1 MAIQRQNPQFDPQRI
16 VQPTT
21 VPIDT
26 YFRPMLRQPEQPKIL
41 QVAAALADI
50 SPQLGRLASDAMAA
64 NIEAQKEYGAYEANS
79 EKDSEVLRR
88 KAAEAIENSGGI
100 APWRYQS
107 FLEAYGQRLVRDKYR
122 NELYNNLD
130 DLSNPYNEDGTV
142 RPPTYVAEQM
152 AKLYEAANVPTNSYF
167 MNKGA
172 AAARAEADNSFY
184 DRLMGARRQK
194 VMDASRDT
202 LADGIQFSIETNPDL
217 SSLFGKT
224 GALKVLSDR
233 YYRDGGQDGDE
244 IVANGVLNAAKG
256 LASEG
261 DYDRALELLR
271 YPIEEKI
278 GDRTLGARHRAR
290 LQETYDLIERKGRE
304 AELDDGRN
312 RESRKQVAGIA
323 VEDKLIAEFQG
334 MKKNTRFL
342 SLNMSE
348 VMELVDKN
356 MAGVNMDEDIKVG
369 VRGRLIDWARNY
381 VDALNKPEPRDPRQ
395 ENISFD
401 QASRNAQTMEPG
413 AYRDY
418 LSGMLANELI
428 TVAQYTQLV
437 AQNRSFFSLSDGDRQ
452 QMNLRL
458 ATITGTSWTGLG
470 DSQIARDANAELS
483 SIGNKAASDTM
494 AKFFAEV
501 NSPEFKQKYPDEA
514 QQAMARD
521 QAMARIVGETQ
532 TSLLTQHRAKIE
544 QANLAA
550 SFDATVGQDIKA
562 EASTFAE
569 SVMAD
574 IPGILSDASGNT
586 KGYFASG
593 LGRRISAILYERVRS
608 EWGTILSDNG
618 QPPLS
623 LEQRKRALYER
634 LPDIADRLHIELT
647 TSPEKLGLP
656 SNYTTVLRGA
666 TAPVSAAEAAAPNGK
681 PLPISKGI
689 TEFRAPGATYFG
701 TAPGATYSAEGNISW
716 PSEGNLVKAASDA
729 GQLAQEAATN
739 PTARTKHNALKQTIS
754 DNADSVIREIQ
765 STTTKSIPYRMLSG
779 NLRPVKNIPDV
790 PLYEIREDGLYV
802 LMDMNG
808 NRSLSQFMTNRYWAA
823 KALSG
828 YSADEISSGKTKEGI
843 SLTPDRF
850 DSAEYLYFKSAE
862 DFSKAVEEY
871 TSSSGKTGVIAEV
884 MLPASKKS
892 FADFRAE
899 QLELLRDRKPLP

>member
-41 QVAAALADI
+41 QVAAALSDI

-64 NIEAQKEYGAYEANS
+64 NIESQKEYGAYEASS
-79 EKDSEVLRR
+79 EKDPEVLRR
-88 KAAEAIENSGGI
+88 KATEAIENSGGI
-100 APWRYQS
+100 APWRYQA

-152 AKLYEAANVPTNSYF
+152 AKLYEAAGVPTNSYF

-194 VMDASRDT
+194 VMEASRDT
-202 LADGIQFSIETNPDL
+202 LADGIQFSIETNPDIP
-217 SSLFGKT
+217 SLFGKN
-224 GALKVLSDR
+224 GVLKVLSDR
-233 YYRDGGQDGDE
+233 YYKDGGQDGDE

-278 GDRTLGARHRAR
+278 GDRTLGNRHRAR
-290 LQETYDLIERKGRE
+290 LQETYDLIERKSRE

-312 RESRKQVAGIA
+312 REARKQVAGIA
-323 VEDKLIAEFQG
+323 VEDKLITELQG

-342 SLNMSE
+342 SLNMQE

-369 VRGRLIDWARNY
+369 VRGRLVDWARNY

-413 AYRDY
+413 VYRDY

-437 AQNRSFFSLSDGDRQ
+437 GQNRSFFSLSDGDRQ

-470 DSQIARDANAELS
+470 DNQIARDANAELS

-501 NSPEFKQKYPDEA
+501 NTPEFKQKYPDEA

-521 QAMARIVGETQ
+521 QVMARIVGETQ
-532 TSLLTQHRAKIE
+532 TSLLSQHRAKIE

-550 SFDATVGQDIKA
+550 SFDASMGSDIKA
-562 EASTFAE
+562 EAAAFAE
-569 SVMAD
+569 SIMAD
-574 IPGILSDASGNT
+574 IPGIP
-586 KGYFASG
+586 KGYFETG
-593 LGRRISAILYERVRS
+593 LGRRISSIMYERVRS
-608 EWGTILSDNG
+608 EWGLLVSEPG
-618 QPPLS
+618 QPAMT
-623 LEQRKRALYER
+623 LEQRKRAMYGR
-634 LPDIADRLHIELT
+634 LPDIADKLQIELT

-656 SNYTTVLRGA
+656 SNYTTILRGA
-666 TAPVSAAEAAAPNGK
+666 TAPASAAEAAAPNGK

-689 TEFRAPGATYFG
+689 TEFRAPGVTYFG
-701 TAPGATYSAEGNISW
+701 TAPGATYSSEGDISW

-739 PTARTKHNALKQTIS
+739 PTARTKHNALKKTIS

-765 STTTKSIPYRMLSG
+765 STTTKSIPYRMLPG
-779 NLRPVKNIPDV
+779 NLRPVEDIPDV

-808 NRSLSQFMTNRYWAA
+808 NRSISQFMTNRYWAA

-843 SLTPDRF
+843 SITPDRL

-899 QLELLRDRKPLP
+899 QLGLLRDRKPLP

>member
-16 VQPTT
+16 VQPTS

-64 NIEAQKEYGAYEANS
+64 NIESQKEYGAYEASS
-79 EKDSEVLRR
+79 EKDPEVLRR
-88 KAAEAIENSGGI
+88 KATEAIENSGGI
-100 APWRYQS
+100 APWRYQA

-152 AKLYEAANVPTNSYF
+152 AKLYEAAGVPTNSYY

-194 VMDASRDT
+194 VMEASRDT
-202 LADGIQFSIETNPDL
+202 LADGIQFSIETNPDIP
-217 SSLFGKT
+217 SLFGKN

-233 YYRDGGQDGDE
+233 YYKDGGQDGDE

-261 DYDRALELLR
+261 NYDRALELLR

-278 GDRTLGARHRAR
+278 GDRTLGNRHRAR
-290 LQETYDLIERKGRE
+290 LQETYDLIERKSRE

-312 RESRKQVAGIA
+312 RESRKQIAGIA

-334 MKKNTRFL
+334 MKKSTRFL
-342 SLNMSE
+342 SLNMQE

-369 VRGRLIDWARNY
+369 VRGRLVDWARNY

-401 QASRNAQTMEPG
+401 QASRNAQAMEPG
-413 AYRDY
+413 VYRDY

-428 TVAQYTQLV
+428 TVPQYTQLV
-437 AQNRSFFSLSDGDRQ
+437 GQNRSFFSLSDGDRQ

-470 DSQIARDANAELS
+470 DSQIARDANSELA
-483 SIGNKAASDTM
+483 SIGNKAASDIM

-501 NSPEFKQKYPDEA
+501 NSAEFKQKYPDEA

-532 TSLLTQHRAKIE
+532 TSLLAQHRSKID

-550 SFDATVGQDIKA
+550 SFDATVGSEIKA

-574 IPGILSDASGNT
+574 IPGIMSDSSGT
-586 KGYFASG
+586 PKGYFASG

-608 EWGTILSDNG
+608 EWGTILSENG

-623 LEQRKRALYER
+623 LEQRKRALFER
-634 LPDIADRLHIELT
+634 LPDIADRLQIELT

-656 SNYTTVLRGA
+656 SNYVSVIRSAQAQAEPALAPEAAAVR
-666 TAPVSAAEAAAPNGK
+666 PVSRGISEFKTGAMFDRRPEYNPLFPSEVKLVETSREVSQLAAEAQASPEKRVAHNEAK
-681 PLPISKGI
+681 ARLDKL
-689 TEFRAPGATYFG
+689 
-701 TAPGATYSAEGNISW
+701 AEGVL
-716 PSEGNLVKAASDA
+716 SEMRTITPRTEKPDNL
-729 GQLAQEAATN
+729 
-739 PTARTKHNALKQTIS
+739 PNALRGMKGPV
-754 DNADSVIREIQ
+754 ADS
-765 STTTKSIPYRMLSG
+765 
-779 NLRPVKNIPDV
+779 
-790 PLYEIREDGLYV
+790 PLYQFKPDGVYSSVSL
-802 LMDMNG
+802 DGKSAMNAVAT
-808 NRSLSQFMTNRYWAA
+808 RRYWAA
-823 KALSG
+823 KAMVG
-828 YSADEISSGKTKEGI
+828 Y
-843 SLTPDRF
+843 TPDELSTGMTSEGVKIAK
-850 DSAEYLYFKSAE
+850 DNLDPTEYLYFRSVE
-862 DFSKAVEEY
+862 DFSKAMDEY
-871 TSSSGKTGVIAEV
+871 SNSSGKTGIIAETL
-884 MLPASKKS
+884 LPLSNMS

-899 QLELLRDRKPLP
+899 QLGLLRDRKPLP